1 MTETLK
7 YRYTRTNFFCKI
19 ILIIIAGINPSVS
32 FLCAQRSSDTVPP
45 GRQIQPSFAG
55 SHNYNNL
62 LTEAMTLQNRID
74 YLAEQAH
81 QYRQEILYQDNVSE
95 RNRLQFQLGIL
106 DEKIQSLQAEAD
118 SLFIILS
125 RMTEL
130 EEEQNSLL
138 ILDTVIEGIKVY
150 HYNTQVLKS
159 GDAQKERSAE
169 STNIFSILK
178 EPAYSSDR
186 PFEYD
191 FQIPPGVFYRI
202 QMAAYSQEP
211 GRDKFG
217 GIQPVTVEPT
227 DDGKLFKY
235 FAGKFSNYSEADSA
249 LSRIRA
255 AGFRDAFIVGYYD
268 GHRMSTEQVREFERS
283 ER

>member
-1 MTETLK
+1 
-7 YRYTRTNFFCKI
+7 
-19 ILIIIAGINPSVS
+19 
-32 FLCAQRSSDTVPP
+32 
-45 GRQIQPSFAG
+45 
-55 SHNYNNL
+55 
-62 LTEAMTLQNRID
+62 MTLQNSVD
-74 YLAEQAH
+74 SLAEQAH

-106 DEKIQSLQAEAD
+106 EDKIQSVQAEAD

-125 RMTEL
+125 KMTEF

-150 HYNTQVLKS
+150 HYNTEVLKK
-159 GDAQKERSAE
+159 GDNQKEIWVAGE

-178 EPAYSSDR
+178 KPAYSSDR

-211 GRDKFG
+211 DREMFG
-217 GIQPVTVEPT
+217 GIQPVTVEPA
-227 DDGKLFKY
+227 DDRKLFKY

-249 LSRIRA
+249 LSRVRE
-255 AGFRDAFIVGYYD
+255 AGFRDAFIVGYYS